1 MYIYTQYYQKE
12 IFTTKVDSFKTAVK
26 DNLIKEIFEELSTNI
41 NDYQKSD
48 YLSEDSKDE
57 LNKLHELY
65 YNFENVLAE
74 IPENNYFVFYLKD
87 DVTYIDFS
95 ILKQENNHF
104 KADIVI
110 DSEISE
116 YWTAKIEWFE

>member
-1 MYIYTQYYQKE
+1 MYIYSQYYQKE
-12 IFTTKVDSFKTAVK
+12 IFSTKIDDFEKAVK
-26 DNLIKEIFEELSTNI
+26 NNLIKEIFEELSTNI
-41 NDYQKSD
+41 NDYQKLD

-65 YNFENVLAE
+65 YNFEDVLAD

-95 ILKQENNHF
+95 ILKQKNGHF
-104 KADIVI
+104 KAEITI
-110 DSEISE
+110 DSKFSE
-116 YWTAKIEWFE
+116 YWIAKIEWFE

>member
-1 MYIYTQYYQKE
+1 MYIYTQYYQKQ
-12 IFTTKVDSFKTAVK
+12 IFTTKIDDFKTAVK
-26 DNLIKEIFEELSTNI
+26 YNLIKEIFEELSTNI

-65 YNFENVLAE
+65 YNFEDVLAE
-74 IPENNYFVFYLKD
+74 IPKNNYFVFYLKD
-87 DVTYIDFS
+87 DITYIDFS

-116 YWTAKIEWFE
+116 YWTAKIEWFD

>member
-1 MYIYTQYYQKE
+1 MYIYTQYYQKQ
-12 IFTTKVDSFKTAVK
+12 IFTTKIDDFKTAVK

-65 YNFENVLAE
+65 YNFEDVLAE
-74 IPENNYFVFYLKD
+74 IPKNNYFVFYLKD
-87 DVTYIDFS
+87 DITYIDFS

-116 YWTAKIEWFE
+116 YWTAKIEWFD

>member
-1 MYIYTQYYQKE
+1 MN
-12 IFTTKVDSFKTAVK
+12 DFKTAVK

-41 NDYQKSD
+41 NDYQKLD

-65 YNFENVLAE
+65 YNFEDVLTE
-74 IPENNYFVFYLKD
+74 IPDNNYFVFYLKD

-95 ILKQENNHF
+95 ILKQKKWSF
-104 KADIVI
+104 
-110 DSEISE
+110 
-116 YWTAKIEWFE
+116 